1 MAPLYKKITLPK
13 LDGPFDRSAQNA
25 HDFSFNM
32 MYAHALE
39 ESLRLINIAQ
49 RAYDKAVE
57 EEDVY
62 AIIQKKAELDFC
74 LKNLRLSSMAA
85 AADVDEI
92 PL

>member
-1 MAPLYKKITLPK
+1 MAPLYKKTKLPRV
-13 LDGPFDRSAQNA
+13 DGPFNRAEQNA